1 MTTAGSGV
9 DVETTKTCETE
20 REKERRGRAGC
31 RKSYWNAC
39 LMLYIGGME
48 RRGIL
53 VGQSGGSELLV
64 LLIFFSRWWK
74 MRVILIGETMM
85 VKLFWV
91 IDQLLTIYKLLYAE
105 LDIITFY
112 LFNVTQSRK

>member
-1 MTTAGSGV
+1 MRDREGKGEAGARRMSKKLLECLF
-9 DVETTKTCETE
+9 DVI
-20 REKERRGRAGC
+20 
-31 RKSYWNAC
+31 
-39 LMLYIGGME
+39 YIGGVE